1 MQPVTHS
8 PSSACDVAVVGAG
21 PYGLACAAHLRAA
34 DGLDVR
40 VLGDPMSFWRQ
51 HMPRGMLLRS
61 PYVASDIGDPNDSLT
76 LDAYG
81 ASTGAVSAPVPLD
94 RFVDYGSWFHQ
105 KVAPDV
111 DRRPVE
117 RLSHTGSDG
126 FRLSLADGDE
136 LKAQRVVI
144 AAGIGPFSFRPPEF
158 EGLPPSHVSHASE
171 RDDLTEFAGQRVA
184 VIGGGQS
191 ALESAALLREAG
203 ADVEVLVRAPR
214 IYYLRRVGM
223 LHNLGPITTALFAP
237 AEVGPA
243 GVSRI
248 VSVPDWY
255 RRMPRRIQDR
265 FFWRSLRPAGAAW
278 LQPRL
283 EGVPIR
289 TESAVKRAAAVNGH
303 VRLELGDGSE
313 RVVDHVLLGTGYRV
327 DISRY
332 PFLDRGLLQHI
343 RTRAGHP
350 QLSTTFES
358 SVPGL
363 YFAGAT
369 AGWSFGPLMRF
380 VAGTSFAARALTR
393 GVMQSRR

>member
-1 MQPVTHS
+1 MEQQRRT
-8 PSSACDVAVVGAG
+8 SAGPCDVAIVGAG

-51 HMPRGMLLRS
+51 HMPKGMLLRS
-61 PYVASDIGDPNDSLT
+61 PYVASDIGAPTDSLS

-81 ASTGAVSAPVPLD
+81 AATRTVAAPVPLD
-94 RFVDYGSWFHQ
+94 RFVDYGGWFQ
-105 KVAPDV
+105 RKVVSDV

-117 RLSHTGSDG
+117 NVSHTGSE
-126 FRLSLADGDE
+126 FKLSLADGDA
-136 LKAQRVVI
+136 LRAKRVVI

-158 EGLPPSHVSHASE
+158 QGLPPSHVSHASE
-171 RDDLTEFAGQRVA
+171 LDDLGGFAGRRVA

-191 ALESAALLREAG
+191 ALESAALLKEAG

-214 IYYLRRVGM
+214 IYFLRRVGT
-223 LHNLGPITTALFAP
+223 LHNLGPVTTALFAP

-243 GVSRI
+243 GISRI

-283 EGVPIR
+283 EGVPIN
-289 TESAVKRAAAVNGH
+289 TGLAVKRAAAVNGH
-303 VRLELGDGSE
+303 LRLELSDGTD
-313 RVVDHVLLGTGYRV
+313 RVVDHALLGTGYRV

-332 PFLDRGLLQHI
+332 PFLDRGLLRHV
-343 RTRAGHP
+343 RVTSGHP
-350 QLSTTFES
+350 RLSTGFES

-380 VAGTSFAARALTR
+380 VAGTDFAARGLTR
-393 GVMQSRR
+393 GVMRSRR